1 MFKLPVNE
9 SKTIQ
14 ETQLKCIDSLKTLNL
29 LLSAW
34 GGGFPTCQRTVY
46 NMDREKSK
54 YYNNSLMFNMT
65 EQLLPLGGEVF
76 PHGIHKPSI

>member
-1 MFKLPVNE
+1 MRQSKYEKSYRKQTFLYNGMFKLPVNE

-34 GGGFPTCQRTVY
+34 GGVSHMPTYRLQ
-46 NMDREKSK
+46 
-54 YYNNSLMFNMT
+54 
-65 EQLLPLGGEVF
+65 
-76 PHGIHKPSI
+76 HG